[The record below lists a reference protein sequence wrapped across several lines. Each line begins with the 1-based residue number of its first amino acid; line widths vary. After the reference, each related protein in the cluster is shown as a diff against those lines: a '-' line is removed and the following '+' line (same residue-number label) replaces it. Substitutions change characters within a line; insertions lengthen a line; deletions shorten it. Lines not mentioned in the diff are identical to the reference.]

1 MGRVDKEG
9 LGRAGSGDG
18 WIRGGGGLGDGWIR
32 GWVD

>member
-9 LGRAGSGDG
+9 LGRAGLGDG
-18 WIRGGGGLGDGWIR
+18 WIRGGGLGDGWIR